1 MKDIRPFLIFDTVRY
16 GAQYSNKV
24 NDTKYKLEINEIDSN
39 PFYIPFGDKTRQWE
53 LTITPQYRDPDGD
66 EPTDK
71 WYDDTRQTIRFKM
84 SRYGKPSIENFST
97 HIYEEL
103 NAVLNAIGCNDEDFV
118 WGVQQKMLGAVDEI
132 EPQQLYNFIKNIHKN
147 YSDTQDFLN
156 VYDDM
161 HHRMRQ
167 SLKFAMYLL
176 EGNKAMFTMS
186 YEYPIGEH
194 LLAFLDLGK
203 MYDHYE

>member
-1 MKDIRPFLIFDTVRY
+1 MKDIRPFLRYDTARY
-16 GAQYSNKV
+16 GKHYGNV
-24 NDTKYKLEINEIDSN
+24 HNDTQFKLDIQEIELN
-39 PFYIPFGDKTRQWE
+39 PYYIPFGDKTRQWE
-53 LTITPQYRDPDGD
+53 LTVIPQYRDSEEGG
-66 EPTDK
+66 E
-71 WYDDTRQTIRFKM
+71 YHDDTLQTIRFKM
-84 SRYGKPSIENFST
+84 SWYSKPTIEVFSQR
-97 HIYEEL
+97 IFDEL
-103 NAVLNAIGCNDEDFV
+103 NAVLNAIGVTDEDWV
-118 WGVQQKMLGAVDEI
+118 WDVQQKMLGSIGDGF
-132 EPQQLYNFIKNIHKN
+132 EPQEVFNFIKNIHKN

-176 EGNKAMFTMS
+176 EGNKAMFSMS

-194 LLAFLDLGK
+194 LLAFLELGK